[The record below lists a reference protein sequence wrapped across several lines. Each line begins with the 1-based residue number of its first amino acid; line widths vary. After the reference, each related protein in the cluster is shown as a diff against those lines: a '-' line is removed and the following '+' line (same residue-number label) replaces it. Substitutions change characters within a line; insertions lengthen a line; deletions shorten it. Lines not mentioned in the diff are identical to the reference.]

1 MSILAG
7 YLMPHAPVFIDKVS
21 GAQSKAVS
29 KTLKALDDIAIEI
42 EQLKPDTIVIIS
54 PHGPI
59 FSDAV
64 AIYDLKTYQGHL
76 HAFGEYDLSYAFE
89 KDEELCERLLEESNF
104 NNGYF
109 YPLKET
115 DFKRFQ
121 YPIALD
127 HGVTVPLHFISERY
141 NQFKLLAMSYG
152 TFSYTE
158 LLKHGEIIQRV
169 ADASPKRIIII
180 ASGDM
185 SHALKSDGPYAYNPD
200 GPWFDNA
207 MCEHIENQTPYE
219 IFNLP
224 LSRIE
229 KASECGLRSFAIMLG
244 AFNKRNIK
252 TKNMSYEGPFGVGYL
267 VAKVDLLNSADAVDQ
282 IELINQ
288 KWREATKQNQT
299 NAHPYV
305 QIANAVITHYTKH
318 KYSPVVT
325 LKEDSIEIESKPV
338 FIHNALREDLTA
350 LKRGVFVSI
359 KKMGA
364 LRGCIGTIIPNKKN
378 LLTEIVSNAI
388 SSCSKD
394 YRFDPIEENELELLT
409 ISVDILSELERI
421 TDVSCLNPKKYG
433 VTVHSKGRMGVL
445 LPDLDGVDTVEEQ
458 LKIASNKAGFKVE
471 EIEYIE
477 RFSVERYK

>member
-76 HAFGEYDLSYAFE
+76 HAFGEYELSYAFE
-89 KDEELCERLLEESNF
+89 KDDDLCGRLLEASRL
-104 NNGYF
+104 NNGFF

-121 YPIALD
+121 YPTSLD
-127 HGVTVPLHFISERY
+127 HGVTVPLHFILKRF
-141 NQFKLLAMSYG
+141 NDFKLLAMSFG
-152 TFSYTE
+152 TFAYTE
-158 LLKHGEIIQRV
+158 LLKQGEIIQQV
-169 ADASPKRIIII
+169 AEASKKRIVII

-200 GPWFDNA
+200 GPWFDNT
-207 MCEHIENQTPYE
+207 MCQHIENQTPYE

-224 LSRIE
+224 HSQIE
-229 KASECGLRSFAIMLG
+229 NASECGLRSFAIMMG
-244 AFNKRNIK
+244 AFNKKHIS
-252 TKNMSYEGPFGVGYL
+252 TKKMSYEGPFGVGYL
-267 VAKVDLLNSADAVDQ
+267 VAKVNLLNGTDAADQ

-288 KWREATKQNQT
+288 KWREATQKNQM

-305 QIANAVITHYTKH
+305 QIANAVVRHYTKH
-318 KYSPVVT
+318 KYAPKVT
-325 LKEDSIEIESKPV
+325 WKEDSVEIEGKAI
-338 FIHNALREDLTA
+338 FIQATSREELTT

-364 LRGCIGTIIPNKKN
+364 LRGCIGTIMPSKNN
-378 LLTEIVSNAI
+378 LLTEVISNAI
-388 SSCSKD
+388 SACSKD
-394 YRFDPIEENELELLT
+394 YRFDPIEEKELELLT

-421 TDVSCLNPKKYG
+421 ADVSCLNPREYG

-445 LPDLDGVDTVEEQ
+445 LPDLDGVDTIEDQ

-477 RFSVERYK
+477 RFSVERFK